1 MSKVSKRYI
10 SQLSNFN
17 TYNMFKRRL
26 LNLAENVFVFKNLP
40 KYIDTRFM
48 NSQLVKNGSI
58 VFYYEEA
65 VESVIALPYETFGKT
80 DIYNR
85 PIIIQAVAKNGVRSK
100 KLNPDEYVIMYD
112 NNGFY
117 PIWLDLEMYAER
129 LALLLRTMDI
139 NVNQQKTPR
148 IFQVPQ
154 ELKKT
159 IEDLTSNIDAGVDT
173 ILTYDNLNV
182 DAVNVLLSPAPLV
195 VPELRQEFNALWGE
209 VLSLIGIT
217 NVSIQK
223 KERLIRDEMSAL
235 NGGTIASRYSR
246 FEPRKKAVEEIN
258 EKFADFLDAPIEVEF
273 YDKVPDSE
281 TADDSDETE
290 DDIDEGLKLG
300 GVENAI

>member
-10 SQLSNFN
+10 SQLTNFN

-65 VESVIALPYETFGKT
+65 VESVIALPYETFGQT

-85 PIIIQAVAKNGVRSK
+85 PITIQAVAKNGVRSK

-246 FEPRKKAVEEIN
+246 FEPRKKAIEEIN
-258 EKFADFLDAPIEVEF
+258 EKFADYLDAPIEVEF

-281 TADDSDETE
+281 TADDSD
-290 DDIDEGLKLG
+290 DIEEGFKLG
-300 GVENAI
+300 GEENAI

>member
-65 VESVIALPYETFGKT
+65 VESVIALPYETFGQT

-85 PIIIQAVAKNGVRSK
+85 PITIQAVAKNGVRSK
-100 KLNPDEYVIMYD
+100 KLNPEEYVIMYD

-290 DDIDEGLKLG
+290 DDIEEGFKLG

>member
-65 VESVIALPYETFGKT
+65 VESVIALPYETFGQT

-85 PIIIQAVAKNGVRSK
+85 PITIQAVAKNGVRSK

-246 FEPRKKAVEEIN
+246 FEPRKKAIEEIN
-258 EKFADFLDAPIEVEF
+258 EKFADYLDAPIEVEF
-273 YDKVPDSE
+273 YDKIPDSE

-290 DDIDEGLKLG
+290 DDIEEGFKLG
-300 GVENAI
+300 GEENAI

>member
-48 NSQLVKNGSI
+48 NSQLVKNGSV

-65 VESVIALPYETFGKT
+65 VESLVALPYETFGKT
-80 DIYNR
+80 DIYDR
-85 PIIIQAVAKNGVRSK
+85 PITIQAVAKNGVRSK
-100 KLNPDEYVIMYD
+100 ILNPDEYVIMYD

-258 EKFADFLDAPIEVEF
+258 EKFADFLNAPIEVEF

-290 DDIDEGLKLG
+290 DDVDEGLKLG

>member
-65 VESVIALPYETFGKT
+65 VESVIALPYETFGQT

-85 PIIIQAVAKNGVRSK
+85 PITIQAVAKNGVRSK